1 VQKKYENM
9 QNQQKSDQTK
19 RQSKQ
24 KDDSINRI
32 SALSVKTTLE
42 EAINELKNENDDTNL
57 KRTSDLMS
65 GLTISDDQNSNEEEK
80 LVRSMKKIKIS
91 KRK

>member
-24 KDDSINRI
+24 KDESINRI
-32 SALSVKTTLE
+32 SALSVKATLE
-42 EAINELKNENDDTNL
+42 EAIDELKNENDDTNL

-65 GLTISDDQNSNEEEK
+65 GLTISEEQEKDEEK